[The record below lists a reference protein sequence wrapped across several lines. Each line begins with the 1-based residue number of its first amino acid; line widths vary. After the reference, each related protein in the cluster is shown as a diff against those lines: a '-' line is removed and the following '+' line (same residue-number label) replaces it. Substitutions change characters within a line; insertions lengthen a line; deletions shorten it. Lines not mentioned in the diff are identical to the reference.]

1 MASNL
6 NKLKAVPTIFKDN
19 SSSLMMLTHSCVRGE
34 GRKVKVGGSQC
45 FLVNVDVS
53 SGSHSFHTGLQQL
66 RDSAGNV
73 EKFKRKY
80 ATQTQT
86 QNLII

>member
-1 MASNL
+1 MASNS
-6 NKLKAVPTIFKDN
+6 NPSKAVSTIFKDN
-19 SSSLMMLTHSCVRGE
+19 SSSLMMLTRSCVTGE
-34 GRKVKVGGSQC
+34 GRKVKVEGVQC

-53 SGSHSFHTGLQQL
+53 SGSHSFHTGQQQL

-80 ATQTQT
+80 ATRTRTQD
-86 QNLII
+86 LII